1 MTSMH
6 TSRQGHTHRK
16 TKVAARRGVG
26 GHASFVREFLR
37 NPTATAAIAPSS
49 RVLARRMVDG
59 IDLGACRS
67 IVEFGP
73 GSGVVTRALLERL
86 PDGWLARDGGKGTF
100 IAIEYNPRMAAK
112 VAEEFPEAIV
122 AADSAANI
130 EGLCATHGV
139 RPGTLDVVI
148 SGLGW
153 ASFPPALTTQI
164 LEATVRTLRPGGQFR
179 TFAYHVGLVKKNAWH
194 LRAELKRLFGT
205 VETAHGAWANL
216 PPAFVYR
223 CVK

>member
-1 MTSMH
+1 MH
-6 TSRQGHTHRK
+6 ATHHGHAHRSAK
-16 TKVAARRGVG
+16 SGKAMSG
-26 GHASFVREFLR
+26 GGRASFVREFLR
-37 NPTATAAIAPSS
+37 NPAATAAIAPSS
-49 RVLARRMVDG
+49 RILAKRMIDG

-73 GSGVVTRALLERL
+73 GSGVMTRAVLESL
-86 PDGWLARDGGKGTF
+86 PDGWFARDTHAGGTF
-100 IAIEYNPRMAAK
+100 IAIEYNPRMAAI
-112 VAEEFPEAIV
+112 VAAEFPQAIV

-130 EGLCATHGV
+130 ERLCAQHGV
-139 RPGTLDVVI
+139 KAGTLDAVI

-153 ASFPPALTTQI
+153 ASFPPSLTTQI
-164 LEATVRTLRPGGQFR
+164 LEATARTLRPGGHFR
-179 TFAYHVGLVKKNAWH
+179 TFAYHVGLLKKNAWH